1 MESLHEQQEELEN
14 KLADVSLYEEQN
26 KKQLKELLEL
36 QTQLNQQASTT
47 EEEWLDQHEAL
58 EQLQTELEDQD

>member
-1 MESLHEQQEELEN
+1 
-14 KLADVSLYEEQN
+14 
-26 KKQLKELLEL
+26 LKELLEL